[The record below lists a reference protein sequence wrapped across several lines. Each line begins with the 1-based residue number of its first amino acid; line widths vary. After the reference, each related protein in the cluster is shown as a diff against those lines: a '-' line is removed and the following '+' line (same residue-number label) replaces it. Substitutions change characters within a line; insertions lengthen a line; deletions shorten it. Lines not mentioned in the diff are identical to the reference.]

1 MKCASCGSARVYP
14 SRLRNVYERVR
25 EALTGRQPHRCHQ
38 CGRRTWAEVEI
49 LKGDQS
55 ETRPDDLRT
64 GHDTAP
70 VKPNDLDELDPIQ
83 SRR

>member
-1 MKCASCGSARVYP
+1 MKCGACGSTRVYP
-14 SRLRNVYERVR
+14 SRLRSSYERIRV
-25 EALTGRQPHRCHQ
+25 ALTGRQPHRCHE
-38 CGRRTWAEVEI
+38 CGWRKWLGAEI
-49 LKGDQS
+49 LKGDAS

-70 VKPNDLDELDPIQ
+70 VKPTELDELDPIR